1 MVVTLILLLCVGVT
15 LQRGRGCGDDG
26 DGEAAGREVRSERW
40 VGHKEGETEGRRD
53 GGMEGRREREAAE
66 ETDMLNV
73 DGEVNPL
80 RWRSDCNLMQRLV
93 FPLMT

>member
-1 MVVTLILLLCVGVT
+1 MDSASDSEKRNGKEAEDEAPE
-15 LQRGRGCGDDG
+15 RKDDR
-26 DGEAAGREVRSERW
+26 DLWLSV
-40 VGHKEGETEGRRD
+40 EGGRRD
-53 GGMEGRREREAAE
+53 GGTEGRREREAAE

>member
-26 DGEAAGREVRSERW
+26 DGEAAGREVRTERW
-40 VGHKEGETEGRRD
+40 VGHKEGETEGWRD
-53 GGMEGRREREAAE
+53 GGTEGRREREAAE